1 MSNSARKMK
10 RAKEAADHKA
20 AKKHYRENRELGACF
35 LNEKEDCQN
44 NGDLKTHCRF
54 CDFVVQACTDH
65 QVLGRNKVKHH
76 LYLKHPTKTLPAVM
90 LGVIRGQSLE

>member
-1 MSNSARKMK
+1 MSKLARKLK
-10 RAKEAADHKA
+10 RTGI
-20 AKKHYRENRELGACF
+20 AKKKRDEREHYRKNRELGACF

-65 QVLGRNKVKHH
+65 SVQGRNKAKRH
-76 LYLKHPTKTLPAVM
+76 LLLKHPAKTLPAVM
-90 LGVIRGQSLE
+90 LGVVRGQSLE